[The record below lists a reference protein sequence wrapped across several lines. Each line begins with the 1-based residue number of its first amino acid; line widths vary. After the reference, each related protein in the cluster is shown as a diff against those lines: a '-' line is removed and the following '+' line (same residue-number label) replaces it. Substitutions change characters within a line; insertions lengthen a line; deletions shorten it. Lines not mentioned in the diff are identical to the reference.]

1 MDKQDSYSIRQNGNS
16 ILTGCSSLTMK
27 MIWRNLIGLNFSGK
41 EYSNYIDFALSQGFK
56 RGPIELYCENELIDK
71 GTIK

>member
-16 ILTGCSSLTMK
+16 ILTGGGCFLK
-27 MIWRNLIGLNFSGK
+27 MVWRNLLGLNFSGK
-41 EYSNYIDFALSQGFK
+41 EYRDYIDFALSQGFK